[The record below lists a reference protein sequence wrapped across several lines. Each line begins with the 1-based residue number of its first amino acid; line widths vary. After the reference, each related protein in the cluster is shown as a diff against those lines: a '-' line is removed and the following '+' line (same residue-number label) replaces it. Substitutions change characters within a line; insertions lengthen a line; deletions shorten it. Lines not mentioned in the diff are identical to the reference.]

1 MEERYLMLENNAEII
16 ITESTTWKQR
26 FLFWLF
32 KQFAKAFC
40 KNPMDMV
47 AGWWQAWM
55 IDYKGWKYLKSIVP
69 TNWYWVTE
77 SYCVHH
83 YQQLCSID
91 DIEWGFSKPV
101 LSKNEKGNRVAVFT
115 VSLIHEGKNITTIQ
129 FKMVEKEHN
138 YCII

>member
-1 MEERYLMLENNAEII
+1 MEERNTEIKT
-16 ITESTTWKQR
+16 TEKITWKQK

-40 KNPMDMV
+40 KNPMNMV

-55 IDYKGWKYLKSIVP
+55 IDYKGWKYLTSTVK
-69 TNWYWVTE
+69 TNWFWVTE
-77 SYCVHH
+77 EYCVHH

-91 DIEWGFSKPV
+91 NIQWGYSEPV
-101 LSKNEKGNRVAVFT
+101 LSKNDKGNRVAIFT
-115 VSLIHEGKNITTIQ
+115 VVLMQDGANITSIH

-138 YCII
+138 YCKI

>member
-1 MEERYLMLENNAEII
+1 MEERNTEIKT
-16 ITESTTWKQR
+16 TEKITWKQK

-55 IDYKGWKYLKSIVP
+55 IDYKGWKYLTSKVK
-69 TNWYWVTE
+69 TNWFWVTE
-77 SYCVHH
+77 EYCVHH

-91 DIEWGFSKPV
+91 NIQWGYSEPV
-101 LSKNEKGNRVAVFT
+101 LSKNDKGNRVAIFT
-115 VSLIHEGKNITTIQ
+115 VVLMQDGANITSIH

-138 YCII
+138 YCKI